1 MSDPQTALAAFHF
14 LRPWWLMVVPIA
26 MLLWWGIRRR
36 ATRPPAPPK
45 GVAPHLAAALT
56 LGGTGPRRLR
66 PIDGIA
72 LTLLLLAF
80 AAAGPTWSRIPNPLV
95 AETAPLAVAL
105 EVSESMQATD
115 VPPSRLERAKHK
127 MLDLMAAR
135 SGGRLALIAYAGSAH
150 RVVPLTEDLAVLKP
164 FLEALSPDIMP
175 SPGQNATEALALAV
189 ATLAEETTPG
199 AILFVLDDLDQADLP
214 SFERHLAGEGTPVLF
229 LSLASRDVS
238 GGSFP
243 GGATI
248 VRGTPD
254 RSDVA
259 QLNRRIASAY
269 RAALTQDERLDWAD
283 KGWILAW
290 PAALL
295 TLLWFRRGW
304 TMRWVLLPA
313 AVSLGGTAGTAQAD
327 GWVDWFLTADQQGRL
342 VYEAGDFAAAGEGF
356 ADPQWKGYALYR
368 AGRYAEA
375 AEVLD
380 RLDSAEGA
388 FARGMALVRSR
399 DYRGGIAAFEGA
411 VARDPNHRPAIRNL
425 EIARAIL
432 DYVERAREQSDTG
445 EESGIGA
452 DDVVFDNTEN
462 RGTETR
468 VTAEEQMA
476 ATTAEQWMRGVDT
489 RAADFLR
496 LRFALEA
503 AEARP

>member
-1 MSDPQTALAAFHF
+1 MSDLQAALAAFHL
-14 LRPWWLMVVPIA
+14 LRPWWLTVVPIA

-56 LGGTGPRRLR
+56 LGGTGPRRLL

-72 LTLLLLAF
+72 LTLALLAL
-80 AAAGPTWSRIPNPLV
+80 AAAGPTWSRVPNPLM
-95 AETAPLAVAL
+95 AQTAPLAVAL
-105 EVSESMQATD
+105 EVSDSMQATD
-115 VPPSRLERAKHK
+115 LPPNRLERAKHK
-127 MLDLMAAR
+127 ILDLMAAR
-135 SGGRLALIAYAGSAH
+135 GGGRLALIAYAGSAH

-175 SPGQNATEALALAV
+175 SPGQNATQALDLAA

-199 AILFVLDDLDQADLP
+199 AILFVLDDLDRADLP
-214 SFERHLAGEGTPVLF
+214 SFERHIAGKGPPVLF
-229 LSLASRDVS
+229 LSLASRDAP
-238 GGSFP
+238 GGGLP
-243 GGATI
+243 GGATV

-269 RAALTQDERLDWAD
+269 RAALARDERLDWAD

-304 TMRWVLLPA
+304 TMRWALLPT
-313 AVSLGGTAGTAQAD
+313 AVLLGGTPGTAQAD
-327 GWVDWFLTADQQGRL
+327 GWGDWFLTADQQGRL
-342 VYEAGDFAAAGEGF
+342 AYEAGDFAAAGERF

-375 AEVLD
+375 AEVLA
-380 RLDSAEGA
+380 RLDSAEA
-388 FARGMALVRSR
+388 IFARGMALVRSR
-399 DYRGGIAAFEGA
+399 DYRGGIAAFEAA
-411 VARDPNHRPAIRNL
+411 VARDPSHQPATRNL

-452 DDVVFDNTEN
+452 DDTVFDNAAN
-462 RGTETR
+462 RGNETR
-468 VTAEEQMA
+468 ATAEEQMA
-476 ATTAEQWMRGVDT
+476 ATTAEQWMRNVDT
-489 RAADFLR
+489 QAADFLR